1 MSKTLVTREMIEGST
16 DPDGTAFVHANG
28 CAKCGSELAWWY
40 DAKTDSRRCDQCFG
54 FWRVAWELLKMR
66 VHGWLA

>member
-1 MSKTLVTREMIEGST
+1 MSRVYKWPEKVKWMGGT
-16 DPDGTAFVHANG
+16 DPVIHTN

-40 DAKTDSRRCDQCFG
+40 DAKTDTRRCDQCFG

-66 VHGWLA
+66 VRGWLA

>member
-1 MSKTLVTREMIEGST
+1 MSRVYKWPEKVKWIDGT
-16 DPDGTAFVHANG
+16 DPIIHTNG

-66 VHGWLA
+66 VRGWLA